1 MVKDNREDEKCHCRE
16 GESKKE
22 NEKQCLA
29 ILRSTQLSLEPQINS
44 DTNL

>member
-1 MVKDNREDEKCHCRE
+1 MVRDSREDGKCHCRE
-16 GESKKE
+16 EESKEE

-29 ILRSTQLSLEPQINS
+29 ILRSTQLNLEPQINS